1 MTNDPYMAMQHEAAL
16 AFSNVTRAGPGLPQW
31 KPFEAVRLERY
42 AAELADL
49 ARRMKADAAQM
60 REQGYDNLALWL
72 IRGQLSTEETGE
84 LLEAVASGDL
94 AHTLNELVDLS
105 YVTDGHYLSLGCDRL
120 KLAAYSEVHAA
131 NMSKC
136 VDGVGQVD
144 ASGRHI
150 KGPGYRKP
158 DLARVIKESS

>member
-1 MTNDPYMAMQHEAAL
+1 MTEPYMAMQHESAA
-16 AFSNVTRAGPGLPQW
+16 AFNNVTMPEPRLPQW

-60 REQGYDNLALWL
+60 REQGHDNLALWL

-94 AHTLNELVDLS
+94 AHALNELADLS
-105 YVTDGHYLSLGCDRL
+105 YVTDGHYLTLGCDRI

-136 VDGVGQVD
+136 VDGRGQVD
-144 ASGRHI
+144 AAGRHI
-150 KGPGYRKP
+150 KGPGYRRP
-158 DLARVIKESS
+158 DMGKIIKEGA